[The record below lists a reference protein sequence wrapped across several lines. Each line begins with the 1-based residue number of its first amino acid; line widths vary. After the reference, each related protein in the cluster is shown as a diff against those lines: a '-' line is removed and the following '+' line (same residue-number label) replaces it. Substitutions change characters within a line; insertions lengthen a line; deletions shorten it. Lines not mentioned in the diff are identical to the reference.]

1 MQLAQ
6 WLTRADNPLTA
17 RVIVNRIWQHHFG
30 KGIVTTPSNFGVR
43 GEAPT
48 HPELL
53 DWLTERFIESG
64 WSIKSIHRL
73 ILSSKTYRLASAY
86 DEDNAARDPP
96 NRWYWRFDRQRL
108 DAESIRDAL
117 LAVSGNLDL
126 GRAPPH
132 PFPPID
138 RWAWTQHQPFKECYP
153 SNHRSVYLMTQRLQR
168 HPFLALFDGADTNTS
183 TEERRQS
190 TVPLQA
196 LFFMNNPLVQQQAE
210 DFARRMIAS
219 SGDIRRRIQL
229 AHELAWSRAPL
240 ASEQDMGTR
249 YLHNYMEELSRAGTP
264 NKESELEA
272 WTSYARLLL
281 SANEFVY
288 VD

>member
-86 DEDNAARDPP
+86 DEDNAAQDPP

-126 GRAPPH
+126 GRARPTR
-132 PFPPID
+132 F
-138 RWAWTQHQPFKECYP
+138 RP
-153 SNHRSVYLMTQRLQR
+153 SIGGPGRSI
-168 HPFLALFDGADTNTS
+168 
-183 TEERRQS
+183 
-190 TVPLQA
+190 
-196 LFFMNNPLVQQQAE
+196 NPSRNVT
-210 DFARRMIAS
+210 RPTIA
-219 SGDIRRRIQL
+219 
-229 AHELAWSRAPL
+229 AF
-240 ASEQDMGTR
+240 T
-249 YLHNYMEELSRAGTP
+249 
-264 NKESELEA
+264 
-272 WTSYARLLL
+272 
-281 SANEFVY
+281 
-288 VD
+288 